1 MEEEELLKKYQ
12 NDDTVQTILK
22 VFESRQI
29 SRNVFEYISDIDC
42 VLNPNWSNSDKYNTE
57 INFYI
62 RYLGNESTGVSNNLI
77 GVYKR
82 VQEEDKPCWELKYQ
96 IDTYFQTIN
105 NIPFY
110 FIKKCNKTT

>member
-12 NDDTVQTILK
+12 NDDDVQTILK
-22 VFESRQI
+22 VFENKKI
-29 SRNVFEYISDIDC
+29 SRSVFEYISDIDC
-42 VLNPNWSNSDKYNTE
+42 LLNPNWVNSDKYNTE
-57 INFYI
+57 INFYVK
-62 RYLGNESTGVSNNLI
+62 YLDNNLI

-96 IDTYFQTIN
+96 INVYFQTIN

-110 FIKKCNKTT
+110 FCKKCKTV

>member
-12 NDDTVQTILK
+12 NDDYVQTILK
-22 VFESRQI
+22 VFENKEI
-29 SRNVFEYISDIDC
+29 SRSVFEYISDIDLA
-42 VLNPNWSNSDKYNTE
+42 LNNNWVDSDKYNTE
-57 INFYI
+57 INFYV
-62 RYLGNESTGVSNNLI
+62 RYLDNNLI

-96 IDTYFQTIN
+96 INVYFQTIN

-110 FIKKCNKTT
+110 FVKKCKTV

>member
-12 NDDTVQTILK
+12 NDDTIQIILK
-22 VFESRQI
+22 VFENKKI

-57 INFYI
+57 INFYV
-62 RYLGNESTGVSNNLI
+62 RYLNNSLI

-110 FIKKCNKTT
+110 FVKKCNKTT